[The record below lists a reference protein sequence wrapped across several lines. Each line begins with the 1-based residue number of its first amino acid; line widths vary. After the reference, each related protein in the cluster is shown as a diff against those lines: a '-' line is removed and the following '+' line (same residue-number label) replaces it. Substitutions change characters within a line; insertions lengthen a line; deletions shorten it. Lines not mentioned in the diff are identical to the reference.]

1 MYLLGQGRRSEKR
14 RLRRDAGIAMAALL
28 VMMNVMAILLTVALP
43 VWKTAVKRER
53 EAELIWRGSQYA
65 RAVNL
70 FRMKYAN
77 AYPPNVDILLKERF
91 LRKKYKDPMTKD
103 GEFQLLYAAQQQQ
116 RPGAG
121 GLSGAA
127 GQITPATPQAP
138 VPLDPNTR
146 APAGAT
152 GGIMGVASKSTEA
165 SLKLFNGRSKYN
177 EWQFTPQTVLGNR
190 AAGAGAKPGAP
201 GAGGGPG
208 AQRPGTVGPGGI
220 PGTARPGMPPL
231 KPGMPR
237 PPQ

>member
-1 MYLLGQGRRSEKR
+1 
-14 RLRRDAGIAMAALL
+14 MAALL
-28 VMMNVMAILLTVALP
+28 VMLNVMAVLMTVAIP
-43 VWKTAVKRER
+43 VWKTAVKREK
-53 EAELIWRGSQYA
+53 EAELIWRGGQYA

-116 RPGAG
+116 RAGAG
-121 GLSGAA
+121 GVSGAA
-127 GQITPATPQAP
+127 GQITPATPPAP
-138 VPLDPNTR
+138 TPLDQTTQG
-146 APAGAT
+146 PAGAT

-165 SLKLFNGRSKYN
+165 SFKIFNGRSKYN

-190 AAGAGAKPGAP
+190 AAGTAKPGAP

-208 AQRPGTVGPGGI
+208 SQRPGTTLPGGM
-220 PGTARPGMPPL
+220 PGTARPGMPPI